1 MRETKFIAQ
10 NKDKWSRFEDVLKEK
25 QKDPEELSNLFMELS
40 DDLSYS
46 RTFYPNRS
54 VRVYLN
60 GLAQKVFYSIYRNK
74 KGRLKKF
81 WQFWREDIPQIL
93 FESRFDLLL
102 SFLIFILSISIGV
115 FSSMM
120 DPEFCRSILG
130 DGYVDMTL
138 KNIEKGNPMSVYQD
152 PDQTSMFMQITF
164 NNLRVAFFT
173 FILGLLF
180 GVGTIFIL
188 ISNGIMVG
196 AFQYLFFQHGVYWDS
211 LLTIW
216 LHGAIE
222 ISSIVIAGAA
232 GIHLGRGLLFPGT
245 YSRLQGLQLS
255 ARRALQIYLSIAP
268 LIIMAGFIESFITRY
283 SDSSYLVRAIL
294 ILVSFAFMI
303 GYFVIYPWLKARRGF
318 TANLRE
324 VEIPA
329 VKKTEIA
336 LFKIKNSSQILRDS
350 FIFYRTK
357 IKYLGLL
364 AALLA
369 LCYYTFIAFFE
380 RDFNLQQNNDAFLF
394 FESFF
399 TIAYNSIQLICP
411 QRFNLHWLANV
422 LAMSAMSYMTLL
434 FISKLGAYKAR
445 NFAYNLQSAV
455 STIVICGFINSL
467 LILNNNEGFVFISFI
482 FIFPVLILWLS
493 VNFNEGKNLFNGF
506 IKTMQLIRS
515 NWASLMGSYL
525 LMLLLCSIFLFFT
538 SAPLLGILLNFSSA
552 LIPLDENSA
561 ADLSKF
567 FILFVQ
573 IFSTCLLFPLVF
585 SAISIAQF
593 SFRENEEAIELYE
606 QFEKVGQVKK
616 SYGMEKEEIL
626 ESL

>member
-10 NKDKWSRFEDVLKEK
+10 NKDKWSRFEHVLKEK

-81 WQFWREDIPQIL
+81 WLFWREDIPQIL

-130 DGYVDMTL
+130 DGYVDMTIE
-138 KNIEKGNPMSVYQD
+138 NIEKGKPMSVYQD
-152 PDQTSMFMQITF
+152 PEQTTMFMQITF
-164 NNLRVAFFT
+164 NNLRVAFIT

-180 GVGTIFIL
+180 GIGTIFIL

-283 SDSSYLVRAIL
+283 SDSSYFIRAML

-324 VEIPA
+324 VEIAA
-329 VKKTEIA
+329 VKKTNID

-350 FIFYRTK
+350 FSFYRTN
-357 IKYLGLL
+357 IKFLGLL
-364 AALLA
+364 AALIA
-369 LCYYTFIAFFE
+369 LTYYSFIPLFE
-380 RDFNLQQNNDAFLF
+380 REFNLQQNNTVFLF

-399 TIAYNSIQLICP
+399 TIAYNTIQLTCP
-411 QRFNLHWLANV
+411 HRFNFHWLANV
-422 LAMSAMSYMTLL
+422 LAMSAMSYLTLL
-434 FISKLGAYKAR
+434 FISRLGDNKVR
-445 NFAYNLQSAV
+445 KFAYYLQSAV

-467 LILNNNEGFVFISFI
+467 LILNNNEGLVFISFI
-482 FIFPVLILWLS
+482 FIFPLLILWLS
-493 VNFNEGKNLFNGF
+493 VNFNEGENLYNGF
-506 IKTMQLIRS
+506 VKTMRLIRS
-515 NWASLMGSYL
+515 NWASLMGTYL
-525 LMLLLCSIFLFFT
+525 LMLLLCTIFLFFT
-538 SAPLLGILLNFSSA
+538 TAPLLGLLLNYGSS
-552 LIPLDENSA
+552 LIPLNENSA
-561 ADLSKF
+561 AELSEF

-573 IFSTCLLFPLVF
+573 IFSTCFLFPLVF

-593 SFRENEEAIELYE
+593 SFRENQEAIELFE
-606 QFEKVGQVKK
+606 QLEKVGQTKK
-616 SYGMEKEEIL
+616 SYGIEKEEIL
-626 ESL
+626 ESI

>member
-1 MRETKFIAQ
+1 
-10 NKDKWSRFEDVLKEK
+10 
-25 QKDPEELSNLFMELS
+25 
-40 DDLSYS
+40 
-46 RTFYPNRS
+46 
-54 VRVYLN
+54 
-60 GLAQKVFYSIYRNK
+60 
-74 KGRLKKF
+74 
-81 WQFWREDIPQIL
+81 
-93 FESRFDLLL
+93 
-102 SFLIFILSISIGV
+102 
-115 FSSMM
+115 
-120 DPEFCRSILG
+120 
-130 DGYVDMTL
+130 
-138 KNIEKGNPMSVYQD
+138 
-152 PDQTSMFMQITF
+152 
-164 NNLRVAFFT
+164 
-173 FILGLLF
+173 
-180 GVGTIFIL
+180 
-188 ISNGIMVG
+188 
-196 AFQYLFFQHGVYWDS
+196 
-211 LLTIW
+211 
-216 LHGAIE
+216 
-222 ISSIVIAGAA
+222 
-232 GIHLGRGLLFPGT
+232 
-245 YSRLQGLQLS
+245 
-255 ARRALQIYLSIAP
+255 
-268 LIIMAGFIESFITRY
+268 
-283 SDSSYLVRAIL
+283 
-294 ILVSFAFMI
+294 
-303 GYFVIYPWLKARRGF
+303 VIYPWLKARRGF

-369 LCYYTFIAFFE
+369 LSYYTFIPFFE

-445 NFAYNLQSAV
+445 NFAYYLQSAV

-606 QFEKVGQVKK
+606 QFEKVGQGKK

-626 ESL
+626 ESI

>member
-10 NKDKWSRFEDVLKEK
+10 NKDKWSRFEHVLKEK

-138 KNIEKGNPMSVYQD
+138 KNIEKVNPMSVYQD
-152 PDQTSMFMQITF
+152 PDQTTMFMQITF

-369 LCYYTFIAFFE
+369 LSYYTFIPSFV

-399 TIAYNSIQLICP
+399 TIAHNSIQLICP
-411 QRFNLHWLANV
+411 HRFNLHWLANV

-434 FISKLGAYKAR
+434 FISKLGDYKAR
-445 NFAYNLQSAV
+445 NFAYYLQAAV

-467 LILNNNEGFVFISFI
+467 LILNDNEGFVFISFI

-573 IFSTCLLFPLVF
+573 IFSTCFLFPLVF

-606 QFEKVGQVKK
+606 QFEKVGQGKK